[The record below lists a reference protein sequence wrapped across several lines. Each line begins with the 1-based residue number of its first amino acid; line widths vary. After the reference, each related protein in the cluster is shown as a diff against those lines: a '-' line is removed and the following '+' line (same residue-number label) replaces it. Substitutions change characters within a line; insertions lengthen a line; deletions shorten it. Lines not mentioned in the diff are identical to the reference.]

1 MVTEPITL
9 DEAKTHLRVDSAD
22 DNALITAL
30 ITTARQFVE
39 NYTHRTLMTIA
50 IEKTYDVP
58 SHSFSLPCPPLQ
70 EVTKIEV
77 VNDAGEKTE
86 VDSSI
91 YNYDS
96 STDLPGRVQLKD
108 GCVWPDHREFASF
121 IVTFKAGYGDAPANV
136 PEMLRQA
143 ILQILAHYYENRQSE
158 EIPKGIYTLMAP
170 YKVYYI

>member
-1 MVTEPITL
+1 MSIEPISL
-9 DEAKTHLRVDSAD
+9 DEAKNHLKVDSAD

-39 NYTHRTLMTIA
+39 NYTHRILMTTI
-50 IEKTYDVP
+50 IEKIYDIP
-58 SHSFSLPCPPLQ
+58 SQSFSLPSPPLQ

-91 YNYDS
+91 YDYDS
-96 STDLPGRVQLKD
+96 SVDVPGRVQLKQ
-108 GCVWPDHREFASF
+108 GCTWPDHRGFASF
-121 IVTFKAGYGDAPANV
+121 IVTFIAGYGDAPANV

-143 ILQILAHYYENRQSE
+143 ILQVLAHYYEKRQSE
-158 EIPKGIYTLMAP
+158 EIPAGIYTLLAP
-170 YKVYYI
+170 FKVYWL